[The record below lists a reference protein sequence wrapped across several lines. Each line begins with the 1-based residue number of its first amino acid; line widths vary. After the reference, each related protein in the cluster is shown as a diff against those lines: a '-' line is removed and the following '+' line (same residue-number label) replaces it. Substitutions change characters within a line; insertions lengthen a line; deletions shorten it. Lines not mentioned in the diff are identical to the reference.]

1 MSQDCRARR
10 LWTRQ
15 CCPSLMG
22 AEALVTQ
29 FNPRNV
35 GNVSG
40 TAYGRPKREFHL
52 QFHRIGFGPADY
64 DWAPHQLRGIYHQ
77 RGGNRTSFSQKPFRY
92 PVGIFWSSRRCGT
105 SSNGVGCYRSGRICF
120 KKAITRS
127 LGRHKPY
134 RTPDPEIAQN
144 RVTFL

>member
-1 MSQDCRARR
+1 ME
-10 LWTRQ
+10 
-15 CCPSLMG
+15 

-40 TAYGRPKREFHL
+40 TAYGRPKREFHF

-77 RGGNRTSFSQKPFRY
+77 RQPDFFLAETIS
-92 PVGIFWSSRRCGT
+92 VSRRNILEFASLRHIIKRSWT
-105 SSNGVGCYRSGRICF
+105 LQIRSNMFQESNDAFSRSS
-120 KKAITRS
+120 
-127 LGRHKPY
+127 
-134 RTPDPEIAQN
+134 
-144 RVTFL
+144 

>member
-1 MSQDCRARR
+1 
-10 LWTRQ
+10 
-15 CCPSLMG
+15 MG

-64 DWAPHQLRGIYHQ
+64 DWAPHQLRTFI
-77 RGGNRTSFSQKPFRY
+77 TS
-92 PVGIFWSSRRCGT
+92 VVATGLLSRRNHFGT
-105 SSNGVGCYRSGRICF
+105 PSEYSGVRVV
-120 KKAITRS
+120 AAHHQTE
-127 LGRHKPY
+127 LDA
-134 RTPDPEIAQN
+134 TDPVEYVSRKQ
-144 RVTFL
+144 

>member
-15 CCPSLMG
+15 CCPSLME

-29 FNPRNV
+29 FNPPQRRKRLRYGTV
-35 GNVSG
+35 GQNESFTFNFIKLVLDLLI
-40 TAYGRPKREFHL
+40 T
-52 QFHRIGFGPADY
+52 IGLLTSYAAF
-64 DWAPHQLRGIYHQ
+64 ITSV
-77 RGGNRTSFSQKPFRY
+77 NRTSFSQKPFRY

-105 SSNGVGCYRSGRICF
+105 SSNRVGRYRSGRICF
-120 KKAITRS
+120 KKAMTRS

-134 RTPDPEIAQN
+134 RRPDPEIAQN